1 MIRVASFL
9 LAFAVI
15 MGAFGAHALKS
26 RLTPESLTVWKTAV
40 EYHFYHAFGL
50 LLVFL
55 LFKMNI
61 ISEKTSN
68 RVSALLLS
76 GIVFFSG
83 SLYLLST
90 KSILGWDPSFLG
102 PITPIGGVLFITG
115 WVMLALK
122 ANVHSV
128 KQP

>member
-40 EYHFYHAFGL
+40 EYHFYHALGL
-50 LLVFL
+50 LVVFL
-55 LFKMNI
+55 LLKANVI
-61 ISEKTSN
+61 TARTSKW
-68 RVSALLLS
+68 VSNLLLS
-76 GIVFFSG
+76 GILLFSG

-90 KSILGWDPSFLG
+90 KSILAWDPSFLG
-102 PITPIGGVLFITG
+102 PITPIGGLLFIAG
-115 WVMLALK
+115 WVLLALK

-128 KQP
+128 KQK